1 MKPTHY
7 CHNCRAF
14 VDQHHRLCPFC
25 GRDDSIARLT
35 RTRPTRQ
42 SPKSVLLSI
51 AAIAAAMLALW
62 ALCAATIGGAP

>member
-7 CHNCRAF
+7 CRAF

-51 AAIAAAMLALW
+51 AAIFAAVALLW
-62 ALCAATIGGAP
+62 TLCALTIGGAP